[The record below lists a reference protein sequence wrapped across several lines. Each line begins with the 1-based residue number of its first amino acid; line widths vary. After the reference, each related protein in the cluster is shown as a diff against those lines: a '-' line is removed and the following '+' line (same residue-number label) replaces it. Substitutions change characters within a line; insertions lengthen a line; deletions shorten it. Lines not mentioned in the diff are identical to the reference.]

1 MLLLL
6 RFAGRRMVTALPMLA
21 AVAVVTFLLVRLAP
35 GDPVYVLAGEGGTPA
50 YYALVRQRLGL
61 DRPLP
66 EQLARYLATL
76 ARGDLG
82 WSLHQQ
88 RPVGALIV
96 ERLPATL
103 VLAGAAFLL
112 ATAAGLGLGVW
123 AAARAGSVVDRLLLV
138 TATVGSSLPVFWTGL
153 LLVLVFAWHLHW
165 VPVQGMMAAPAPDTA
180 AARVLD
186 VLHHLVLPACA
197 LALQPLASVS
207 RLMRL
212 KLLEALAE
220 PYIVTA
226 RAKGLSQGRVLAHA
240 ARNALLPVLT
250 VMGGYAQMLV
260 SGAVLTETVFAWPGL
275 GRLALDATLTRDYP
289 LILGL
294 VLTGAA
300 STVALHWLTD
310 VLYGA
315 IDPRITYG

>member
-1 MLLLL
+1 MPLL
-6 RFAGRRMVTALPMLA
+6 RFAARRMAAALPMLA
-21 AVAVVTFLLVRLAP
+21 AVAVLTFLLVRLAP

-82 WSLHQQ
+82 WSLHQR
-88 RPVGALIV
+88 RPVGELIV

-112 ATAAGLGLGVW
+112 ATAAGLALGVW
-123 AAARAGSVVDRLLLV
+123 AAVRAGSVVDRLLLV

-153 LLVLVFAWHLHW
+153 LLVLVFASYLHW
-165 VPVQGMMAAPAPDTA
+165 MPVQGMMAAPAPDTVV
-180 AARVLD
+180 ARVLD

-240 ARNALLPVLT
+240 VRNALLPVLT
-250 VMGGYAQMLV
+250 VMGGYAQMLI

-310 VLYGA
+310 VLYGVV
-315 IDPRITYG
+315 DPRITYG

>member
-1 MLLLL
+1 VPLL
-6 RFAGRRMVTALPMLA
+6 RFAGRRMATALPMLA
-21 AVAVVTFLLVRLAP
+21 AVAVLTFVLVRLAP

-61 DRPLP
+61 DRPFP
-66 EQLARYLATL
+66 EQLARYLVTL

-88 RPVGALIV
+88 RPVGELIV

-103 VLAGAAFLL
+103 LLAGTAFLV
-112 ATAAGLGLGVW
+112 ATAAGLVLGVW
-123 AAARAGSVVDRLLLV
+123 AAVRAGSAVDRLLLV
-138 TATVGSSLPVFWTGL
+138 AATVGSSLPVFWTGL

-165 VPVQGMMAAPAPDTA
+165 LPVQGMTAAPAPATA
-180 AARVLD
+180 GARVLD
-186 VLHHLVLPACA
+186 VVHHLVLPACA

-212 KLLEALAE
+212 KILEALAE

-226 RAKGLSQGRVLAHA
+226 RAKGLPRGRVLAHA

-250 VMGGYAQMLV
+250 VLGGYAQMLV
-260 SGAVLTETVFAWPGL
+260 TGAVLTETVFAWPGL

-289 LILGL
+289 VILGL

-300 STVALHWLTD
+300 GTVALNWLTD
-310 VLYGA
+310 VLYGVV
-315 IDPRITYG
+315 DPRITYG

>member
-1 MLLLL
+1 MPLL
-6 RFAGRRMVTALPMLA
+6 RFAGRRMATALPMLA
-21 AVAVVTFLLVRLAP
+21 AVAVLTFVLVRLAP

-61 DRPLP
+61 DRPFP
-66 EQLARYLATL
+66 EQLARYLVTL

-88 RPVGALIV
+88 RPVGELIV

-103 VLAGAAFLL
+103 LLAGMAFLV
-112 ATAAGLGLGVW
+112 ATAAGLVLGVW
-123 AAARAGSVVDRLLLV
+123 AAVRAGSAVDRLLLV
-138 TATVGSSLPVFWTGL
+138 AATVGSSLPVFWTGL

-165 VPVQGMMAAPAPDTA
+165 MPVQGMTAAPAPATA

-186 VLHHLVLPACA
+186 VVHHLVLPACA

-212 KLLEALAE
+212 KILEALAE

-226 RAKGLSQGRVLAHA
+226 RAKGLPRGRVLAHA
-240 ARNALLPVLT
+240 VRNALLPVLT
-250 VMGGYAQMLV
+250 VLGGYAQMLV
-260 SGAVLTETVFAWPGL
+260 TGAVLTETVFAWPGL
-275 GRLALDATLTRDYP
+275 GWLALDATLTRDYP
-289 LILGL
+289 VILGL

-300 STVALHWLTD
+300 GTVALNWLTD
-310 VLYGA
+310 VLYGVV
-315 IDPRITYG
+315 DPRITYG